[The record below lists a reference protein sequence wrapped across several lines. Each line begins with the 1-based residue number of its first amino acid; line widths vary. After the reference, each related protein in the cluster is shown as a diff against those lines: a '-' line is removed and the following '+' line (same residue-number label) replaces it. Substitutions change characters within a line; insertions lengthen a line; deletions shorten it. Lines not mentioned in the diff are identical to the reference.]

1 MNSDVQEEAL
11 LLEAF
16 LIADGQGHAAPTK
29 AHLHILKLH
38 AEVSLEELDTAIKE
52 RDSALIALRQMAHN
66 QREATTFDFLALAE
80 FDTGKVTIQ

>member
-1 MNSDVQEEAL
+1 VNSAVQEEAL
-11 LLEAF
+11 LLEAI
-16 LIADGQGHAAPTK
+16 LIADGQGHAAPK

-52 RDSALIALRQMAHN
+52 RDAALIALRQMAHN
-66 QREATTFDFLALAE
+66 EREATTSDFLAFAE